1 MTFRN
6 RDTNSELN
14 AVQNVTPTPMAMAL
28 SSLLV
33 IASIEQIPSTM
44 QNVGW
49 SCHSPEVSALNHF
62 VCFMLLLTCFLGI
75 IALFLRLLR
84 PFGARNDSQ
93 IFLQI
98 LVDQFLERAAL
109 AGGACYGKIG

>member
-62 VCFMLLLTCFLGI
+62 VCFMLLLTCFFGI
-75 IALFLRLLR
+75 IDL
-84 PFGARNDSQ
+84 PFNDRQ
-93 IFLQI
+93 IFLEI
-98 LVDQFLERAAL
+98 LVDQSLERSA
-109 AGGACYGKIG
+109 